1 MNSEFTNKLN
11 RLRQLLSEHTSAQM
25 QEMQEGPPLDP
36 TDDGSKCPIPE
47 LGACCQAFG
56 CVDGS
61 MRSDCENANGTF
73 HLGASCSDNPCG
85 SMQKDRVTDVS
96 SLLRDY
102 IIEES
107 DGGENEFPAEPMM
120 PMG

>member
-11 RLRQLLSEHTSAQM
+11 RLRELLSEHTSAQM
-25 QEMQEGPPLDP
+25 DMGPAVEPVDNGGK
-36 TDDGSKCPIPE
+36 DVCPPVE
-47 LGACCQAFG
+47 TGACCQAFG

-61 MRSDCENANGTF
+61 MENDCITAGGTF
-73 HLGASCSDNPCG
+73 HLGVSCDTNPCG
-85 SMQKDRVTDVS
+85 SMQTDRVSDVS

-102 IIEES
+102 ISEDEEGQS
-107 DGGENEFPAEPMM
+107 EMPVEPIM